1 MANPEP
7 KAPEPAADAA
17 APSKPKL
24 PILIGMVAVGLA
36 VGGGTG
42 AALLGPMMAKKLGKG
57 PVPAAEA
64 SATGADGEHAAPAD
78 EHAPEGEA
86 AKEGGKEGA
95 AAAEA
100 PVHMLDNLVLNP
112 ANSGGS
118 RFLLLT
124 VALEVSAASVQE
136 QFKTRDSELRD
147 IILTALGTKT
157 VEQLT
162 DISKREEFKAE
173 VTTAVEARFGKKT
186 VKRLYF
192 PQFVV
197 Q

>member
-7 KAPEPAADAA
+7 KAPEQAADAA

-42 AALLGPMMAKKLGKG
+42 AAVLGPMMAKKLGKG

-64 SATGADGEHAAPAD
+64 SAKGAEDEHAAPAD

-86 AKEGGKEGA
+86 GKEGGKEG